1 MTKILI
7 LGVSSFAGSSF
18 ANYISQNYKFNIFGT
33 FNKKKNL
40 NNLIFH
46 RNKCKI
52 KLIKVSLTSK
62 KNNLLQI
69 VKKIKPNYIFDFA
82 SVCLVN
88 ESWFEPKN
96 YFKVNVESKIELV
109 QNLHKFRF
117 LKKFIYV
124 STPEVFGSTKK
135 LL

>member
-69 VKKIKPNYIFDFA
+69 VKKTKPNYIFDFA

-88 ESWFEPKN
+88 ESYLNQKIIL
-96 YFKVNVESKIELV
+96 KSMLSSK
-109 QNLHKFRF
+109 
-117 LKKFIYV
+117 
-124 STPEVFGSTKK
+124 
-135 LL
+135 

>member
-117 LKKFIYV
+117 LKNLFM
-124 STPEVFGSTKK
+124 
-135 LL
+135 